1 MPNCRMTIIEQE
13 EEAPQKHRFASFQA
27 SSIWATELTKVVWD
41 LRKPRIAR
49 ILSSFR
55 FRDERQQK
63 RNFVKQ
69 IQGF

>member
-1 MPNCRMTIIEQE
+1 MTIIEQE

-41 LRKPRIAR
+41 LRKPRI
-49 ILSSFR
+49 LSSFR

-69 IQGF
+69 IQDF